1 MIELSPLDAAL
12 DNVLEL
18 ARVIPGSG
26 FVRHIKMGLNDIVHI
41 PQQQRRPLLDVVA
54 VQRYSSPVPR
64 SMTVRTDRAER
75 VDFTSLRRR
84 LVNRIGAHTWMQS
97 ITHRSPGC
105 Q

>member
-1 MIELSPLDAAL
+1 MIELPPLDAAL

-41 PQQQRRPLLDVVA
+41 PQQQRRPLLDVVGSTEIQLSGPA
-54 VQRYSSPVPR
+54 FH
-64 SMTVRTDRAER
+64 DGADR